1 MKLNLST
8 KNLSKISIT
17 PQLQNAI
24 KLLQF
29 TAVEINQEIQNIFE
43 TNPLIEK
50 EDICEEFQ
58 NDNCTEHYLHYEKD
72 FSFNNNI
79 NSISTSDVIERTSS
93 EEDTLQKY
101 LQWQVSLSNLS
112 DNDKYLAD
120 SIIDYVNSDGYLV
133 KDIFEI
139 FDDVYLNT
147 EISLD
152 EFIAVQHFLQNL
164 DPVGT
169 CAKNIQ
175 ESLLVQVENS
185 TENIDLKNKALIL
198 LNEFFTEYTDNKTK
212 TILKNLNLKI
222 EDFELIDNLIKKQSP
237 RPGNIIQNKKHY
249 DYIIPDIQIIKDES
263 NWIIKNNKVISPEIK
278 INKNY
283 IDISEKN
290 LSSEDKIYV
299 KEKLQ
304 EAKLFIKNINYR
316 NNTLLLLSKRI
327 FQKQKKFFD
336 HGIEGLVPMNLKN
349 VAAVS
354 GKSGLFKVVKPTRT
368 GVILEAMDASKK
380 KWVANASHRV
390 SILREISIYVTGE
403 ESSVLLED
411 VYSKIKKKYNT
422 ELPVTSKSTTKE
434 LFSFLGEILP
444 DYDEE
449 RVYSS
454 DVKKMVSWYSLI
466 TEFAP
471 EVMEE
476 ASSEEEGEE
485 TKMEA

>member
-1 MKLNLST
+1 MKLNLSA

-29 TAVEINQEIQNIFE
+29 TAIEINQEIQNIFE

-50 EDICEEFQ
+50 EDMCEEFQ
-58 NDNCTEHYLHYEKD
+58 DDNCTEHYLHYEKD
-72 FSFNNNI
+72 FPFSNNI
-79 NSISTSDVIERTSS
+79 NSISTSDIIERTSS

-112 DNDKYLAD
+112 ENDKSLAD
-120 SIIDYVNSDGYLV
+120 SIINYVNNDGYLV

-139 FDDVYLNT
+139 FDDIYLNT
-147 EISLD
+147 EILLD
-152 EFIAVQHFLQNL
+152 ELIAVQHFLQNL

-169 CAKNIQ
+169 CTKNIQ

-185 TENIDLKNKALIL
+185 TENINLKNKALIL

-222 EDFELIDNLIKKQSP
+222 EEFELIDNLIKKQSP

-336 HGIEGLVPMNLKN
+336 HGIEHLVPMNLKN
-349 VAAVS
+349 VADDIGVHESTVS
-354 GKSGLFKVVKPTRT
+354 RLTNGKYMETPFGVFELKFFFSAAIKSGDGNDLSSTS
-368 GVILEAMDASKK
+368 VIE
-380 KWVANASHRV
+380 
-390 SILREISIYVTGE
+390 
-403 ESSVLLED
+403 
-411 VYSKIKKKYNT
+411 KIKKIIMSENKKQPLSDNKIKDMLKKEGVNIARRTVSKYR
-422 ELPVTSKSTTKE
+422 ESLKIE
-434 LFSFLGEILP
+434 
-444 DYDEE
+444 
-449 RVYSS
+449 SS
-454 DVKKMVSWYSLI
+454 AGRKLKQ
-466 TEFAP
+466 
-471 EVMEE
+471 
-476 ASSEEEGEE
+476 
-485 TKMEA
+485 